1 MMGTVWLPCG
11 YILSKNWLCDLRKT
25 SDSVWACISPHLSLK
40 FDHHHPLPLLPG
52 PLSCSVSGQLDL
64 ALLLRGV
71 LWSHCCGGWCRP
83 DHSLLRLLL
92 LVHYKSTQGK
102 EAQPASVS
110 AKDQQQPLPFRVLG
124 QGLTMAKAKARDAQC
139 AEAEK
144 ASSAAATHWWL
155 FEDAE
160 EETRRLLSTA
170 SCLIFF
176 ITMYKDFFT
185 QRNLM
190 LC

>member
-1 MMGTVWLPCG
+1 MVTSCLF
-11 YILSKNWLCDLRKT
+11 YLSNR
-25 SDSVWACISPHLSLK
+25 
-40 FDHHHPLPLLPG
+40 
-52 PLSCSVSGQLDL
+52 
-64 ALLLRGV
+64 
-71 LWSHCCGGWCRP
+71 
-83 DHSLLRLLL
+83 
-92 LVHYKSTQGK
+92 STQRE
-102 EAQPASVS
+102 EAQPASLS
-110 AKDQQQPLPFRVLG
+110 AKDQQQPLPFGVLG
-124 QGLTMAKAKARDAQC
+124 QGLTMAKAKAKARDAQW
-139 AEAEK
+139 AEAE
-144 ASSAAATHWWL
+144 ASAAATHWWL